1 MIFALFVLFTALCIS
16 ATAAYYSIV
25 GLMAIFSGAALSIAI
40 MGTVLEV
47 GKLVT
52 ASWLYQYWP
61 RIPKLIRSYLLISV
75 IVLMLITSM
84 GIFGYLSK
92 AHLEQ
97 SAMTEESIAQ
107 IGVYNEKLTRAE
119 SKIIRWNEEI
129 GRLNRGENFRVDN
142 LVKTEQEAL
151 DVIYE
156 RIKQEK
162 DQFKTIA
169 DEQIAV
175 QDKKLIEYAERTKID
190 LALLDKRPD
199 GKIDEETGK
208 SEKEIEIDKVRKRDR
223 GVSWVA
229 RDKIRKINEQLR
241 KDFAEVDKK
250 YASQINEINERIAGL
265 RTQAQLKTED
275 VDAKVAQLEGFID
288 KEQGIADEA
297 RSKKL
302 KFESQFRQLEVE
314 VGPVKYIADMIY
326 GDDAKSMLDS
336 AVRGVIITLIFVF
349 DPLAVLLVIA
359 GNMTINWKRGRKEND
374 DEFEQPIMEDRPLPG
389 PTTPNSGTETRSDQV
404 PDNIE
409 EMPEIKE
416 RVIQPEVIQPES
428 IPEPVPETPKEE
440 DAGEIAPSGE
450 GESVADEIVE
460 DILEELDEFEEKEA
474 EKAKAEGPVWR
485 IDERDE
491 HKLER
496 HVEHILREP
505 EIAEALDK
513 VDEETRQTVYNQLK
527 AAMHKRAKLAK

>member
-1 MIFALFVLFTALCIS
+1 
-16 ATAAYYSIV
+16 
-25 GLMAIFSGAALSIAI
+25 MAIFSGAALSIAI

-505 EIAEALDK
+505 EIAEALNK

-527 AAMHKRAKLAK
+527 TAMHKRAKLAK

>member
-25 GLMAIFSGAALSIAI
+25 GLMAIFSGAMVSIAV

-52 ASWLYQYWP
+52 ASWLYQFWP

-75 IVLMLITSM
+75 IILMLITSM

-107 IGVYNEKLTRAE
+107 IDVYEEKLVRAK

-151 DVIYE
+151 NVIYE

-169 DEQIAV
+169 NEQVAV
-175 QDKKLIEYAERTKID
+175 QDSKLVEYAERTKND
-190 LALLDKRPD
+190 LALLDKRAE

-208 SEKEIEIDKVRKRDR
+208 SEKEIAIDKVRKRDR

-229 RDKIRKINEQLR
+229 RDKIRKINERLR
-241 KDFAEVDKK
+241 NDFAEIDKK
-250 YASQINEINERIAGL
+250 YASQIEDINARIAGL

-275 VDAKVAQLEGFID
+275 VDAKVAQLEGFIE
-288 KEQGIADEA
+288 KEQVVADNA
-297 RSKKL
+297 RTNKL
-302 KFESQFRQLEVE
+302 KFESKFRQLEVE

-326 GDDAKSMLDS
+326 GDDAKTMLDS
-336 AVRGVIITLIFVF
+336 AVRAVIITLIFVF
-349 DPLAVLLVIA
+349 DPLAVLLVVA
-359 GNMTINWKRGRKEND
+359 GNMTIVWARGRKEPEDYYEDYD
-374 DEFEQPIMEDRPLPG
+374 DEDEDEDAPIISPAVMRGWRSPDDPG
-389 PTTPNSGTETRSDQV
+389 PDDQ
-404 PDNIE
+404 E
-409 EMPEIKE
+409 PE
-416 RVIQPEVIQPES
+416 
-428 IPEPVPETPKEE
+428 PEPVSYDIASSYKTVEE
-440 DAGEIAPSGE
+440 EAVEE
-450 GESVADEIVE
+450 EEEEELSVADELVA
-460 DILEELDEFEEKEA
+460 DALDVWTESIDDFAEA
-474 EKAKAEGPVWR
+474 KQDGDLWR

-496 HVEHILREP
+496 HIEHILREP
-505 EIAEALDK
+505 EIAEALSK
-513 VDEETRQTVYNQLK
+513 VDEDTRQTVYNQLK
-527 AAMHKRAKLAK
+527 TAMHKRAALVKP

>member
-1 MIFALFVLFTALCIS
+1 
-16 ATAAYYSIV
+16 
-25 GLMAIFSGAALSIAI
+25 
-40 MGTVLEV
+40 
-47 GKLVT
+47 
-52 ASWLYQYWP
+52 
-61 RIPKLIRSYLLISV
+61 
-75 IVLMLITSM
+75 
-84 GIFGYLSK
+84 
-92 AHLEQ
+92 
-97 SAMTEESIAQ
+97 
-107 IGVYNEKLTRAE
+107 
-119 SKIIRWNEEI
+119 
-129 GRLNRGENFRVDN
+129 
-142 LVKTEQEAL
+142 
-151 DVIYE
+151 
-156 RIKQEK
+156 
-162 DQFKTIA
+162 
-169 DEQIAV
+169 
-175 QDKKLIEYAERTKID
+175 
-190 LALLDKRPD
+190 
-199 GKIDEETGK
+199 
-208 SEKEIEIDKVRKRDR
+208 
-223 GVSWVA
+223 
-229 RDKIRKINEQLR
+229 
-241 KDFAEVDKK
+241 
-250 YASQINEINERIAGL
+250 
-265 RTQAQLKTED
+265 
-275 VDAKVAQLEGFID
+275 
-288 KEQGIADEA
+288 
-297 RSKKL
+297 
-302 KFESQFRQLEVE
+302 
-314 VGPVKYIADMIY
+314 MIY

-527 AAMHKRAKLAK
+527 TAMHKRAKLAK

>member
-25 GLMAIFSGAALSIAI
+25 GLMAIFSGATLSIAI

-52 ASWLYQYWP
+52 ASWLYQFWP

-75 IVLMLITSM
+75 IILMLITSM

-107 IGVYNEKLTRAE
+107 IDVYEEKLVRAK

-151 DVIYE
+151 NVIYE

-169 DEQIAV
+169 NEQIAV
-175 QDKKLIEYAERTKID
+175 QDSKLVEYAERTKND
-190 LALLDKRPD
+190 LALLDKRAE

-208 SEKEIEIDKVRKRDR
+208 SEKEIAIDKVRKRDR

-229 RDKIRKINEQLR
+229 RDKIRKINERLR

-250 YASQINEINERIAGL
+250 YASQIEDINARIAGL

-275 VDAKVAQLEGFID
+275 VDAKVAQLEGFIE
-288 KEQGIADEA
+288 KEQVVADNA
-297 RSKKL
+297 RTNKL
-302 KFESQFRQLEVE
+302 KFESKFRQLEVE

-326 GDDAKSMLDS
+326 GEDAKNMLDS

-349 DPLAVLLVIA
+349 DPLAVLLIIA
-359 GNMTINWKRGRKEND
+359 GNMTIVWARGRKEYD
-374 DEFEQPIMEDRPLPG
+374 DGFEQPIMEDRPLPG
-389 PTTPNSGTETRSDQV
+389 PTTSDSSTEVRPDQV
-404 PDNIE
+404 PDIIE
-409 EMPEIKE
+409 EMPEIEEKDE
-416 RVIQPEVIQPES
+416 PTPE
-428 IPEPVPETPKEE
+428 PKEE
-440 DAGEIAPSGE
+440 EAEDIAPSGE
-450 GESVADEIVE
+450 GESVADEIVD
-460 DILEELDEFEEKEA
+460 DILGELDELEEKE
-474 EKAKAEGPVWR
+474 KAEGPTWR

-505 EIAEALDK
+505 EIADALAK
-513 VDEETRQTVYNQLK
+513 VDPETRETVYNQLK
-527 AAMHKRAKLAK
+527 AAMHKRATLTK